1 MYSELEEYFNIDTED
16 MTKNQIIETIEDS
29 ISKKIQEETD
39 FFKFLSLYGILSLI
53 KLRRFV
59 PLCITMKYMRK
70 YIYIFLDI

>member
-39 FFKFLSLYGILSLI
+39 FFKFLSLYGNFIINHFHYLI
-53 KLRRFV
+53 
-59 PLCITMKYMRK
+59 I
-70 YIYIFLDI
+70 IS